1 MSAQAVISADLGAL
15 TRAALADVAPAKRPS
30 QMDAARAPHVVEV
43 TDSVAQ
49 SNVLSSPAP
58 WLPQPVTQKS
68 LFGKSG
74 LLIVVVLGHLAAA
87 MLLSLAPATPMQT
100 VVAPL
105 QVQLLSEP
113 QTEQRNEPPPPVQLQ
128 TFDMAL
134 PVEPL
139 TIDVA
144 TEANNAITVAVKSE
158 PAQPTAES
166 AAQPKLVSSVEY
178 VREPAA
184 KYPPAARAT
193 KQRGIVTLRA
203 LIDPQGH
210 AREVNVHRS
219 SGFRLLDDAARVAVL
234 GALFKPYMENGR
246 ALPVYVL
253 IPIEFGAG

>member
-1 MSAQAVISADLGAL
+1 MSAQAVISADMSVLPR
-15 TRAALADVAPAKRPS
+15 TALADSAPVKRPP
-30 QMDAARAPHVVEV
+30 MDVTPALTVVATPRVSAA
-43 TDSVAQ
+43 S
-49 SNVLSSPAP
+49 AP
-58 WLPQPVTQKS
+58 WLPTPAVHNKS

-74 LLIVVVLGHLAAA
+74 LLIAVALGHLAVF
-87 MLLSLAPATPMQT
+87 LVLSLSPAMPQQA

-128 TFDMAL
+128 TFDMTL

-144 TEANNAITVAVKSE
+144 SDANNAITVAVKSE
-158 PAQPTAES
+158 PSQPTAES

-203 LIDPQGH
+203 LIDPQGN

-219 SGFRLLDDAARVAVL
+219 SGHRLLDDAARVAVL